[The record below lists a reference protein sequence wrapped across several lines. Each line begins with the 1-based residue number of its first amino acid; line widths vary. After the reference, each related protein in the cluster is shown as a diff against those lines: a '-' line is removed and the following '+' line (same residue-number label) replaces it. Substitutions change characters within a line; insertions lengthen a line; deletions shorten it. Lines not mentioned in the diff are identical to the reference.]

1 VVDDIVRT
9 TLICSLKVQRSSRPE
24 RHRTRCKL
32 RGETTSPPQRT
43 FSRRSSLTVNSYA
56 PAPSSK
62 GSSMS
67 TLKKFRATNV
77 STISVQHGFPMLLS
91 LKRLGTR
98 IMPSGKMVAE
108 YHSDQLKATIIL
120 PMMFRDRRE

>member
-1 VVDDIVRT
+1 MVDDIVRT
-9 TLICSLKVQRSSRPE
+9 TLIRSLKVQRHPDQKDIE
-24 RHRTRCKL
+24 RAANYGAKPLHRLSGPFPDEALSLLLIC
-32 RGETTSPPQRT
+32 TSAQLER
-43 FSRRSSLTVNSYA
+43 F
-56 PAPSSK
+56 
-62 GSSMS
+62 SMS

-120 PMMFRDRRE
+120 PMMF